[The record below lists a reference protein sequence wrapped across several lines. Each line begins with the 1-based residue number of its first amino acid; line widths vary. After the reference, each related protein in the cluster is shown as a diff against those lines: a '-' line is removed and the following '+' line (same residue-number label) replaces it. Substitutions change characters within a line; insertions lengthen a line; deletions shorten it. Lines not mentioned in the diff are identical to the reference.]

1 MTITTGYTES
11 TDFCCLIESAE
22 ILMSHNIQAFLELVR
37 AGLWGKEARLEQ
49 YEEVDF
55 EEIYSLAGEQ
65 SVVGLVTAGFENIQ
79 DVKAPQEIVLQCI
92 GETLQL
98 EQTNKAMNQFIE
110 KLVGEML
117 EADINTLLVKGQG
130 IAQCYEKPLWRSSGD
145 VDLLLSDSNYKKAKD
160 FLLPLSTENK
170 PDERYSKHLGMSID
184 QWYVEIHGTLR
195 TGLSGRVDKVVDE
208 VQKEVFHNGNVRSWK
223 NGESTVFLP
232 SPDNDVFFVFTHFI
246 KHFYKEGMNLRQIC
260 DWCRLLW
267 TYRDSLNHGLL
278 EKRIRKA
285 GLMAEWN
292 AFAALAVDYLGMP
305 VEAMTLFNANDDLNA
320 YKKKAERILKHIL
333 KGEPYN
339 KVRDTWAIAKIF
351 SWHTIK
357 FAPAIFFNV
366 NWLKIKERII
376 G

>member
-1 MTITTGYTES
+1 
-11 TDFCCLIESAE
+11 
-22 ILMSHNIQAFLELVR
+22 MSHNIQAFLELVR

-49 YEEVDF
+49 YEEIDF

-79 DVKAPQEIVLQCI
+79 DVRAPQEIVLQCI

-145 VDLLLSDSNYKKAKD
+145 VDLLLSDSNYNKAKEY
-160 FLLPLSTENK
+160 LLPLSSDNK
-170 PDERYSKHLGMSID
+170 PDERYSKHLGMNID

-195 TGLSGRVDKVVDE
+195 TGLSGRIDKVVDD
-208 VQKEVFHNGNVRSWK
+208 VQKDVFYGGNVRSWM
-223 NGESTVFLP
+223 NGKTTVFLP

-260 DWCRLLW
+260 DWIRLLW
-267 TYRDSLNHGLL
+267 TYKDSLIHELL
-278 EKRIRKA
+278 EKRVRKA
-285 GLMAEWN
+285 GLLSEWK
-292 AFAALAVDYLGMP
+292 AFAALAVEFLGMP
-305 VEAMTLFNANDDLNA
+305 KDTMPLYDVRG
-320 YKKKAERILKHIL
+320 KKQAEQILKHIL
-333 KGEPYN
+333 KGEPYS

-351 SWHTIK
+351 PWHTIK

-366 NWLKIKERII
+366 NRLKIKERLLAHD
-376 G
+376 